1 MTVPTMPETMAIIR
15 DPITDHQN
23 PSMVTPTSN
32 RLMASQDASSMNS
45 QLMINAISPNER
57 IENGNAMVCTIG
69 LIDALINA
77 RNNANAPMPRMG
89 GSPTA
94 CMPGSSVTMTPAAM
108 VKTNQREMKCSM
120 TASYYIALSYEKGM
134 YLWNMPGRRPMR
146 DGRGVFHMVW
156 LP

>member
-1 MTVPTMPETMAIIR
+1 
-15 DPITDHQN
+15 
-23 PSMVTPTSN
+23 
-32 RLMASQDASSMNS
+32 MNS

-57 IENGNAMVCTIG
+57 TENGNAMVCTIG

-94 CMPGSSVTMTPAAM
+94 CMPGSIVTMTPAAM
-108 VKTNQREMKCSM
+108 VKTNQREMKCFM
-120 TASYYIALSYEKGM
+120 AVSYYIALSYGKRI
-134 YLWNMPGRRPMR
+134 YLWNMVGRSHTR
-146 DGRGVFHMVW
+146 DRHGVFHVVW

>member
-1 MTVPTMPETMAIIR
+1 MIS

-32 RLMASQDASSMNS
+32 MLMANQEASSMNS

-77 RNNANAPMPRMG
+77 RNNANAPMPRIG

-108 VKTNQREMKCSM
+108 VKTSQREMKCFM
-120 TASYYIALSYEKGM
+120 TTSYYIALSYE
-134 YLWNMPGRRPMR
+134 
-146 DGRGVFHMVW
+146 
-156 LP
+156 

>member
-1 MTVPTMPETMAIIR
+1 MPETMAIIS

-77 RNNANAPMPRMG
+77 RNNANAVHAG
-89 GSPTA
+89 KQ
-94 CMPGSSVTMTPAAM
+94 CDHD
-108 VKTNQREMKCSM
+108 
-120 TASYYIALSYEKGM
+120 
-134 YLWNMPGRRPMR
+134 PGRNGQNQPT
-146 DGRGVFHMVW
+146 
-156 LP
+156 

>member
-1 MTVPTMPETMAIIR
+1 MPETMAIIR

-94 CMPGSSVTMTPAAM
+94 CPCG
-108 VKTNQREMKCSM
+108 KQCDHD
-120 TASYYIALSYEKGM
+120 
-134 YLWNMPGRRPMR
+134 PGRNGQNQPT
-146 DGRGVFHMVW
+146 
-156 LP
+156 